1 MLRKVFSIL
10 GLLLFG
16 TSLFCQM
23 DKDLFPLDRQYRRS
37 GFYINPELTYL
48 LPIGTTKNTEA
59 ADTLTYQYEVNGS
72 GKIKYGIELGYFYSF
87 KKSKIVHFVEG
98 GIGYRAFAGEAEHK
112 GTLFLPSDTTNFSSS
127 NTINYNL
134 AQISLRATHVKQ
146 LKRYSFI
153 SNSLGLNANYA
164 ISEKFDRS
172 SSYPNNFDTFTN
184 SFNGF
189 LTYQIGFGY
198 RITKHTILIPS
209 IETTLLQVFPIDEV
223 GSNFQFFSHDYH
235 PIIFKLRIMLL
246 RKDPVNCNAPSFK
259 GPQPAL

>member
-1 MLRKVFSIL
+1 MLRKVFSII
-10 GLLLFG
+10 GLLLF
-16 TSLFCQM
+16 SMPLLCQI

-48 LPIGTTKNTEA
+48 LPIGSTNKTET
-59 ADTLTYQYEVNGS
+59 ADTLTYLYEVNGS
-72 GKIKYGIELGYFYSF
+72 GKLKYGIELGYFYSF
-87 KKSKIVHFVEG
+87 KKSKIVHFLEG
-98 GIGYRAFAGEAEHK
+98 GIGYRSFAGGAEHK
-112 GTLFLPSDTTNFSSS
+112 GTLFLPSDTSNYSSS

-134 AQISLRATHVKQ
+134 AHVSIRANHVKQ

-153 SNSLGLNANYA
+153 INSLGINANYA

-172 SSYPNNFDTFTN
+172 FAYPSNFDTFTN
-184 SFNGF
+184 SLNGF

-209 IETTLLQVFPIDEV
+209 IETTLLQVFPIDDV
-223 GSNFQFFSHDYH
+223 RSSFKFFSHDYQ
-235 PIIFKLRIMLL
+235 PIIFKLRIMFL
-246 RKDPVNCNAPSFK
+246 RKDPVNCNAPIFK